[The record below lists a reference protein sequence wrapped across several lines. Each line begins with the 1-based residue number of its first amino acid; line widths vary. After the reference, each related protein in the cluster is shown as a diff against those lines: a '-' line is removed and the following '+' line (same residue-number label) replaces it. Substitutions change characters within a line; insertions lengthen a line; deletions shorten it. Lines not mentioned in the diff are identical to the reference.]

1 MPSEPLTTYL
11 NDHLAGSVAGLELVD
26 HLIQLTH
33 GTPREGFFLE
43 LRTEIKE
50 DQETLR
56 SLIQSLGGKESKARK
71 AAAWLSE
78 KLGEVK
84 LRVDDRGEG
93 ELRLLEAV
101 ETLELGIQGKAA
113 LWRGLEVI
121 ADRLDPLRTIDL
133 SHLEQRAQDQFRRV
147 DVQRLELAR
156 TAFGLDGATTAASPS
171 GEAHG

>member
-26 HLIQLTH
+26 HLIHLTH
-33 GTPREGFFLE
+33 GTPREGVFLE

-50 DQETLR
+50 DQDILR
-56 SLIQSLGGKESKARK
+56 SLIQSLGGKESKTRK
-71 AAAWLSE
+71 AAAWLTE

-84 LRVDDRGEG
+84 LLVDDRGDG
-93 ELRLLEAV
+93 EIRLLEAL

-121 ADRLDPLRTIDL
+121 ADRIEPLRTVDL

-147 DVQRLELAR
+147 DAQRLEVVRTAFDLDAAR
-156 TAFGLDGATTAASPS
+156 TAAFPG
-171 GEAHG
+171 